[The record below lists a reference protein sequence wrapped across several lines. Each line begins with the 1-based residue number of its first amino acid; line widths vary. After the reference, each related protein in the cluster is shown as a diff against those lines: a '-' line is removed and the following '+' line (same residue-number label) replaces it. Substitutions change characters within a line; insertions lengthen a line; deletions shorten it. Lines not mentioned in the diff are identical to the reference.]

1 MQKTTITGQPKK
13 INTEQL
19 AQLFD
24 FTRKHYV
31 EYHDLQSEL
40 ADHLAHAIEQRWE
53 EEPSLSFDEALQT
66 EFKKFG
72 IFGFSDIVA
81 ERHNALFKR
90 YYKLVWK
97 EFRAVLKLPVLLF
110 AMVAT
115 WGMYHTLVAWQY
127 SYAFFM
133 LGFLITSSWKLWRLK
148 RQYRR
153 NLKETGRKWLFEEI
167 IFSCGG
173 FGVMMSVPMQY
184 AHFVLEDEI
193 SKPLAVAIAVTL
205 VLMFIYDYVVL
216 FRLPAR
222 AKAHLQ
228 KVYPE
233 YGMENLA

>member
-1 MQKTTITGQPKK
+1 MQNTTIKKQAKK
-13 INTEQL
+13 INAEQL
-19 AQLFD
+19 EQLFE

-53 EEPSLSFDEALQT
+53 EQPSLSFDEALQA

-81 ERHNALFKR
+81 ERQNALFKR
-90 YYKLVWK
+90 YYRLVWR

-115 WGMYHTLVAWQY
+115 WGMYHALMAWQH

-133 LGFLITSSWKLWRLK
+133 LAFLASSTWKLWQLRK
-148 RQYRR
+148 QYRKS
-153 NLKETGRKWLFEEI
+153 LKETGRKWLFEEI

-173 FGVMMSVPMQY
+173 FGTMMTVPMQFC
-184 AHFVLEDEI
+184 HFVLDGEI
-193 SKPLAVAIAVTL
+193 SQPLAVIMAITL
-205 VLMFIYDYVVL
+205 ALMFIYDYLVL
-216 FRLPAR
+216 FRMPAT
-222 AKAHLQ
+222 AKTHLQ

>member
-1 MQKTTITGQPKK
+1 MQKTTIREKTKK
-13 INTEQL
+13 INAEQL

-53 EEPSLSFDEALQT
+53 EQPSLSFDEALQA

-90 YYKLVWK
+90 YYGLVWQ
-97 EFRAVLKLPVLLF
+97 EFRSVLKLPVLLF
-110 AMVAT
+110 TMVAT
-115 WGMYHTLVAWQY
+115 WGMYHALMAYQY
-127 SYAFFM
+127 SHAFFM
-133 LGFLITSSWKLWRLK
+133 LAFLATSTWKLWQLK
-148 RQYRR
+148 KQYRST
-153 NLKETGRKWLFEEI
+153 LKETGRKWLFEEI

-173 FGVMMSVPMQY
+173 FGVMMTVPMQFC
-184 AHFVLEDEI
+184 HFVLDGEI
-193 SKPLAVAIAVTL
+193 SQPLAIMMAITL

-216 FRLPAR
+216 FRMPAR
-222 AKAHLQ
+222 AKTHLQ